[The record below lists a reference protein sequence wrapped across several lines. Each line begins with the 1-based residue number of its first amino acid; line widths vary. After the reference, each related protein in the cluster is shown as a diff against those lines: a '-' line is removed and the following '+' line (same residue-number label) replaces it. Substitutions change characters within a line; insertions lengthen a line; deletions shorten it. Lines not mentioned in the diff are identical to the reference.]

1 MKKYIVLVVTTLILT
16 GLAGC
21 SMTKNRYNHYGVVKY
36 LENKY
41 DDKFEYYETYGGTL
55 FDSDSWKKFICT
67 SEKYPGKHILV
78 IYDVKYKKYHDNY
91 LDIKYARQVDELFD
105 SMLSEVFGEN
115 TYCFPHYEDEDIDG
129 SVSEFDGDTTFEQY
143 IAMKR
148 LFLYSFVKSDKSNE
162 EIQGI
167 VTQML
172 DLVGLPGTQDLYP
185 AELSGGMKKRVG
197 LARAIAVNP
206 EIVLYDEPTA
216 GLDPIMSR
224 NISRLIKKTQEQL
237 HVTSVLVTHD
247 MQSAFYAADRVAML
261 YEGHI
266 VAIGTAEEMKN
277 STNPIVKAFIEGR
290 EIKEQVIK

>member
-1 MKKYIVLVVTTLILT
+1 MAEAVISLRQLNITFGTHTVLDNIDLDVYKGETLAVLGPSGTGKSTVLRSMIGLLEPNGGQIFIQGEDVSGLDEDGWNRLRMKMGMVFQYS
-16 GLAGC
+16 A
-21 SMTKNRYNHYGVVKY
+21 
-36 LENKY
+36 
-41 DDKFEYYETYGGTL
+41 L
-55 FDSDSWKKFICT
+55 FDFLT
-67 SEKYPGKHILV
+67 V
-78 IYDVKYKKYHDNY
+78 
-91 LDIKYARQVDELFD
+91 
-105 SMLSEVFGEN
+105 GEN
-115 TYCFPHYEDEDIDG
+115 VAFGLRQHTD
-129 SVSEFDGDTTFEQY
+129 
-143 IAMKR
+143 
-148 LFLYSFVKSDKSNE
+148 KSDE

-247 MQSAFYAADRVAML
+247 MQSAFYAADCVAML

>member
-1 MKKYIVLVVTTLILT
+1 MAEAVISLRQLNITFGTHTVLDNIDLDVYKGETLAVLGPSGTGKSTVLRSMIGLLEPNGGQIFIHGEDVSGLDEDGWNRLRMKMGMVFQYS
-16 GLAGC
+16 A
-21 SMTKNRYNHYGVVKY
+21 
-36 LENKY
+36 
-41 DDKFEYYETYGGTL
+41 L
-55 FDSDSWKKFICT
+55 FDFLT
-67 SEKYPGKHILV
+67 V
-78 IYDVKYKKYHDNY
+78 
-91 LDIKYARQVDELFD
+91 
-105 SMLSEVFGEN
+105 GEN
-115 TYCFPHYEDEDIDG
+115 VAFGLRQHTD
-129 SVSEFDGDTTFEQY
+129 
-143 IAMKR
+143 
-148 LFLYSFVKSDKSNE
+148 KSDE

>member
-1 MKKYIVLVVTTLILT
+1 MAEAVISLRQLNITFGTHTVLNNIDLDVYKGETLAVLGPSGTGKSTVLRSMIGLLEPNGGQIFIQGEDVSGLDEDGWNRLRMKMGMVFQYS
-16 GLAGC
+16 A
-21 SMTKNRYNHYGVVKY
+21 
-36 LENKY
+36 
-41 DDKFEYYETYGGTL
+41 L
-55 FDSDSWKKFICT
+55 FDFLT
-67 SEKYPGKHILV
+67 V
-78 IYDVKYKKYHDNY
+78 
-91 LDIKYARQVDELFD
+91 
-105 SMLSEVFGEN
+105 GEN
-115 TYCFPHYEDEDIDG
+115 VAFGLRQHTD
-129 SVSEFDGDTTFEQY
+129 
-143 IAMKR
+143 
-148 LFLYSFVKSDKSNE
+148 KSDE

-172 DLVGLPGTQDLYP
+172 DLVGLPDTQDLYP

>member
-1 MKKYIVLVVTTLILT
+1 MAEAVISLRQLNITFGTHTVLDNIELDVYKGETLAVLGPSGTGKSTVLRSMIGLLEPNGGQIFIQGEDVSGLDEDGWNRLRMKMGMVFQYS
-16 GLAGC
+16 A
-21 SMTKNRYNHYGVVKY
+21 
-36 LENKY
+36 
-41 DDKFEYYETYGGTL
+41 L
-55 FDSDSWKKFICT
+55 FDFLT
-67 SEKYPGKHILV
+67 V
-78 IYDVKYKKYHDNY
+78 
-91 LDIKYARQVDELFD
+91 
-105 SMLSEVFGEN
+105 GEN
-115 TYCFPHYEDEDIDG
+115 VAFGLRQHTD
-129 SVSEFDGDTTFEQY
+129 
-143 IAMKR
+143 
-148 LFLYSFVKSDKSNE
+148 KSDE

-172 DLVGLPGTQDLYP
+172 DLVGLPGTHDLYP

>member
-1 MKKYIVLVVTTLILT
+1 MAEAVISLRQLNITFGTHTVLDNIDLDVYKGETLAVLGPSGTGKSTVLRSMIGLLEPNGGQIFIQGEDVSGLDEDGWNRLRMKMGMLFQYS
-16 GLAGC
+16 A
-21 SMTKNRYNHYGVVKY
+21 
-36 LENKY
+36 
-41 DDKFEYYETYGGTL
+41 L
-55 FDSDSWKKFICT
+55 FDFLT
-67 SEKYPGKHILV
+67 V
-78 IYDVKYKKYHDNY
+78 
-91 LDIKYARQVDELFD
+91 
-105 SMLSEVFGEN
+105 GEN
-115 TYCFPHYEDEDIDG
+115 VAFGLRQHT
-129 SVSEFDGDTTFEQY
+129 
-143 IAMKR
+143 
-148 LFLYSFVKSDKSNE
+148 DKSNE

>member
-1 MKKYIVLVVTTLILT
+1 MAEAVISLRQLNITFGTHTVLDNIDLDVYKGETLAVLGPSGTGKSTVLRSMIGLLEPNGGQIFIQGEDVSGLDEDGWNRLRMKMGMVFQYS
-16 GLAGC
+16 A
-21 SMTKNRYNHYGVVKY
+21 
-36 LENKY
+36 
-41 DDKFEYYETYGGTL
+41 L
-55 FDSDSWKKFICT
+55 FDFLT
-67 SEKYPGKHILV
+67 V
-78 IYDVKYKKYHDNY
+78 
-91 LDIKYARQVDELFD
+91 
-105 SMLSEVFGEN
+105 GEN
-115 TYCFPHYEDEDIDG
+115 VAFGLRQHTD
-129 SVSEFDGDTTFEQY
+129 
-143 IAMKR
+143 
-148 LFLYSFVKSDKSNE
+148 KSDE

-172 DLVGLPGTQDLYP
+172 DLVGLPDTQDLYP

-197 LARAIAVNP
+197 IARAIAVNP

>member
-1 MKKYIVLVVTTLILT
+1 MAEAVISLRQLNITFGTHTVLDNIDLDVYKGETLAVLGPSGTGKSTVLRSMIGLLEPNGGQIFIQGEDVSGLDEDGWNRLRMKMGMVFQYS
-16 GLAGC
+16 A
-21 SMTKNRYNHYGVVKY
+21 
-36 LENKY
+36 
-41 DDKFEYYETYGGTL
+41 L
-55 FDSDSWKKFICT
+55 FDFLT
-67 SEKYPGKHILV
+67 V
-78 IYDVKYKKYHDNY
+78 
-91 LDIKYARQVDELFD
+91 
-105 SMLSEVFGEN
+105 GEN
-115 TYCFPHYEDEDIDG
+115 VAFGLRQHTD
-129 SVSEFDGDTTFEQY
+129 
-143 IAMKR
+143 
-148 LFLYSFVKSDKSNE
+148 KSDE
-162 EIQGI
+162 EIQSI

>member
-1 MKKYIVLVVTTLILT
+1 MAEAVISLRQLNITFGTHTVLDNIDLDVYKGETLAVLGPSGTGKSTVLRSMIGLLEPNGGQIFIQGEDVSGLDEDGWNRLRMKMGMVFQYS
-16 GLAGC
+16 A
-21 SMTKNRYNHYGVVKY
+21 
-36 LENKY
+36 
-41 DDKFEYYETYGGTL
+41 L
-55 FDSDSWKKFICT
+55 FDFLT
-67 SEKYPGKHILV
+67 V
-78 IYDVKYKKYHDNY
+78 
-91 LDIKYARQVDELFD
+91 
-105 SMLSEVFGEN
+105 GEN
-115 TYCFPHYEDEDIDG
+115 VAFGLRQHT
-129 SVSEFDGDTTFEQY
+129 
-143 IAMKR
+143 
-148 LFLYSFVKSDKSNE
+148 DKSNE

-172 DLVGLPGTQDLYP
+172 ELVGLPGTQDLYP

>member
-1 MKKYIVLVVTTLILT
+1 MAEAVISLRQLNITFGTHTVLDNIDLDVYKGETLAVLGPSGTGKSTVLRSMIGLLEPNGGQIFIQGEDVSGLDEDGWNRLRMKMGMVFQYS
-16 GLAGC
+16 A
-21 SMTKNRYNHYGVVKY
+21 
-36 LENKY
+36 
-41 DDKFEYYETYGGTL
+41 L
-55 FDSDSWKKFICT
+55 FDFLT
-67 SEKYPGKHILV
+67 V
-78 IYDVKYKKYHDNY
+78 
-91 LDIKYARQVDELFD
+91 
-105 SMLSEVFGEN
+105 GEN
-115 TYCFPHYEDEDIDG
+115 VAFGLRQHT
-129 SVSEFDGDTTFEQY
+129 
-143 IAMKR
+143 
-148 LFLYSFVKSDKSNE
+148 DKSNE

-167 VTQML
+167 VTQIL

>member
-1 MKKYIVLVVTTLILT
+1 MAEAVISLRQLNITFGTHTVLDNIDLDVYKGETLAVLGPSGTGKSTVLRSMIGLLEPNGGQIFIQGEDVSGLDEDGWNRLRMKMGMVFQYS
-16 GLAGC
+16 A
-21 SMTKNRYNHYGVVKY
+21 
-36 LENKY
+36 
-41 DDKFEYYETYGGTL
+41 L
-55 FDSDSWKKFICT
+55 FDFLT
-67 SEKYPGKHILV
+67 V
-78 IYDVKYKKYHDNY
+78 
-91 LDIKYARQVDELFD
+91 
-105 SMLSEVFGEN
+105 GEN
-115 TYCFPHYEDEDIDG
+115 VAFGLRQHT
-129 SVSEFDGDTTFEQY
+129 
-143 IAMKR
+143 
-148 LFLYSFVKSDKSNE
+148 DKSNE
-162 EIQGI
+162 EIEGI

-172 DLVGLPGTQDLYP
+172 DLVGLPDTQDLYP

>member
-1 MKKYIVLVVTTLILT
+1 MAEAVISLRQLNITFGTHTVLDNIDLDVYKGETLAVLGPSGTGKSTVLRSMIGLLEPNGGQIFIHGEDVSGLDEDGWNSLRMKMGMVFQYS
-16 GLAGC
+16 A
-21 SMTKNRYNHYGVVKY
+21 
-36 LENKY
+36 
-41 DDKFEYYETYGGTL
+41 L
-55 FDSDSWKKFICT
+55 FDFLT
-67 SEKYPGKHILV
+67 V
-78 IYDVKYKKYHDNY
+78 
-91 LDIKYARQVDELFD
+91 
-105 SMLSEVFGEN
+105 GEN
-115 TYCFPHYEDEDIDG
+115 VAFGLRQHT
-129 SVSEFDGDTTFEQY
+129 
-143 IAMKR
+143 
-148 LFLYSFVKSDKSNE
+148 DKSNE

>member
-1 MKKYIVLVVTTLILT
+1 MAEAVISLRQLNITFGTHTVLDNIDLDVYKGETLAVLGPSGTGKSTVLRSMIGLLEPNGGQIFIQGEDVSGLDEDGWNRLRMKMGMVFQYS
-16 GLAGC
+16 A
-21 SMTKNRYNHYGVVKY
+21 
-36 LENKY
+36 
-41 DDKFEYYETYGGTL
+41 L
-55 FDSDSWKKFICT
+55 FDFLT
-67 SEKYPGKHILV
+67 V
-78 IYDVKYKKYHDNY
+78 
-91 LDIKYARQVDELFD
+91 
-105 SMLSEVFGEN
+105 GEN
-115 TYCFPHYEDEDIDG
+115 VAFGLRQHTD
-129 SVSEFDGDTTFEQY
+129 
-143 IAMKR
+143 
-148 LFLYSFVKSDKSNE
+148 KSDE

-197 LARAIAVNP
+197 LARAIAVNS

>member
-1 MKKYIVLVVTTLILT
+1 MAEAVISLRQLNITFGTHTVLDNIDLDVYKGETLAVLGPSGTGKSTVLRSMIGLLEPNGGQIFIQGEDVSGLDEDGWNRLRMKMGMVFQYS
-16 GLAGC
+16 A
-21 SMTKNRYNHYGVVKY
+21 
-36 LENKY
+36 
-41 DDKFEYYETYGGTL
+41 L
-55 FDSDSWKKFICT
+55 FDFLT
-67 SEKYPGKHILV
+67 V
-78 IYDVKYKKYHDNY
+78 
-91 LDIKYARQVDELFD
+91 
-105 SMLSEVFGEN
+105 GEN
-115 TYCFPHYEDEDIDG
+115 VAFGLRQHT
-129 SVSEFDGDTTFEQY
+129 
-143 IAMKR
+143 
-148 LFLYSFVKSDKSNE
+148 DKSNE

-172 DLVGLPGTQDLYP
+172 DLVGLPGTQDLHP

>member
-1 MKKYIVLVVTTLILT
+1 MAEAVISLRQLNITFGTHTVLDNIDLDVYKGETLAVLGPSGTGKSTVLRSMIGLLEPNGGQIFIQGEDVSGLDEDGWNRLRMKMGMVFQYS
-16 GLAGC
+16 A
-21 SMTKNRYNHYGVVKY
+21 
-36 LENKY
+36 
-41 DDKFEYYETYGGTL
+41 L
-55 FDSDSWKKFICT
+55 FDFLT
-67 SEKYPGKHILV
+67 V
-78 IYDVKYKKYHDNY
+78 
-91 LDIKYARQVDELFD
+91 
-105 SMLSEVFGEN
+105 GEN
-115 TYCFPHYEDEDIDG
+115 VAFGLRQHT
-129 SVSEFDGDTTFEQY
+129 
-143 IAMKR
+143 
-148 LFLYSFVKSDKSNE
+148 DKSNE
-162 EIQGI
+162 EIQDI

-172 DLVGLPGTQDLYP
+172 DLVGLPDTQDLYP

>member
-1 MKKYIVLVVTTLILT
+1 MAEAVISLRQLNITFGTHTVLDNIDLDVYKGETLAVLGPSGTGKSTVLRSMIGLLEPNGGQIFIPGEEVSGLDEDGWNRLRMKMGMVFQYS
-16 GLAGC
+16 A
-21 SMTKNRYNHYGVVKY
+21 
-36 LENKY
+36 
-41 DDKFEYYETYGGTL
+41 L
-55 FDSDSWKKFICT
+55 FDFLT
-67 SEKYPGKHILV
+67 V
-78 IYDVKYKKYHDNY
+78 
-91 LDIKYARQVDELFD
+91 
-105 SMLSEVFGEN
+105 GEN
-115 TYCFPHYEDEDIDG
+115 VAFGLRQHTD
-129 SVSEFDGDTTFEQY
+129 
-143 IAMKR
+143 
-148 LFLYSFVKSDKSNE
+148 KSDE

>member
-1 MKKYIVLVVTTLILT
+1 MAEAVISLRQLNITFGTHTVLDNIDLDVYKGETLAVLGPSGTGKSTVLRSMIGLLEPNGGQIFIQGEDVSGLDEDGWNRLRMKMGMVFQYS
-16 GLAGC
+16 A
-21 SMTKNRYNHYGVVKY
+21 
-36 LENKY
+36 
-41 DDKFEYYETYGGTL
+41 L
-55 FDSDSWKKFICT
+55 FDFLT
-67 SEKYPGKHILV
+67 V
-78 IYDVKYKKYHDNY
+78 
-91 LDIKYARQVDELFD
+91 
-105 SMLSEVFGEN
+105 GEN
-115 TYCFPHYEDEDIDG
+115 VAFGLRQHT
-129 SVSEFDGDTTFEQY
+129 
-143 IAMKR
+143 
-148 LFLYSFVKSDKSNE
+148 DKSNE

-247 MQSAFYAADRVAML
+247 MQSAFYAADRVAIL

-277 STNPIVKAFIEGR
+277 STNPIVKAFVEGR